1 MLKNIKSK
9 NKNSKN
15 QRKKELKTHASNSLT
30 TLKNI
35 ETSKKL
41 SKNIKNNKQK
51 KSNEKKSLNIS
62 AKIVKS
68 ISKEKD
74 KEQQNKLNSVIHR
87 KKTIHKQA
95 SFISKIS
102 TENLQ
107 STIDN
112 DYIDKKNCEKKLGR
126 QLSMRSSDIKI
137 KKFNDKKIDIEKYLK
152 EIKLNKQ
159 KTKTKSSK
167 LNTKVNFSIEL
178 SKNKINPKKN
188 KHILNTN
195 LSSFSPI
202 EKTKNKKIYH
212 ISSKSK
218 SKSKSKKHTSSQTNP
233 NNNKTKE
240 INHNKKK
247 KEENLSKNVSETNLL
262 IKDKGV
268 LKPFCYMINITN
280 NNKIKEGKNNVNY
293 SSSNEN
299 NSNYV
304 FDKDKYFKD
313 FKDRINNNIQKKKW
327 KSIIS
332 KNNYLSE
339 ENKNNI
345 KEEKSQNSKKKK
357 IKSISIMNNGIN
369 KCEELSEE
377 DLIFKNI
384 NMNIKKNKIK
394 KNSNIMNNSNN
405 NRANYSN
412 IYLIKKKINNNN
424 INNINNQGR
433 NASNNI
439 EPKLTEIQKNN
450 KNDLSNTNFNL
461 MTQTGQDKKSL
472 TINTNNNE
480 NKKHVIKSG
489 RNKKSNKTFRT
500 QNSNINKNNYL
511 KIASLYDKLKKYKNG
526 KKIKKGNLEI
536 KTNIN
541 TTNTNTN
548 NNYIDNTTVIDEN
561 KIKENLA
568 NNTLTMYSI
577 YILSKYYQNCDKI
590 GLTKIIPFDN
600 KGNNI
605 PVIYYNTNYNLNNRQ
620 KIGISSLFNY
630 TKINDENISN
640 NFSLFECNTKD
651 IPFIIEFKNNLYINF
666 YIKKIYSENIEYIQ
680 INNYC
685 DIKNKICPVRH
696 IEIYKSNELIYNG
709 ILNELNIINKIFLNK
724 NNNNKNNSVI
734 NTNKNT
740 RILNYIKQRPL
751 SSSKPRSNIETQNTK
766 TSTYRKSEV
775 DEYYKKRNV
784 FKKSFKKNFI
794 LIENKENIN
803 NNKLKLDYYKK
814 QNEFFYNG
822 LSKKCSG
829 NDIRNTKLLTGN
841 LKREINI
848 SNTYTINNMTSNIY
862 DIQKTQKI
870 FYISSQNN
878 NINTTD
884 ESNIISRI
892 KDNTQINPYDTN
904 IKNKNNDEKI
914 FIRSNSEKKFKKNL
928 IKTQK
933 SILFQKINEENS
945 KDYRNN
951 KYINIYNNI
960 NYYSNNI
967 SINEN
972 TNQLQLNKNFIE
984 FNKIRFL
991 LTSNYGHKKFIGLT
1005 GIEFYDIKYELI
1017 NIEKASSVGALPKDL
1032 KTIFNDNDEVRI
1044 FENVFNNFNNT
1055 NDIENMWVTKFNKI
1069 SPFSFIEIYFEEKI
1083 KISKIK
1089 IFNYNQKEKLDICVK
1104 TIDIYLDDKFFKK
1117 ISLRQGTG
1125 ECAYDFLDNNNLK
1138 NNNKEN
1144 SFISFEK
1151 KISYDFGQLIKFPI
1165 LNEEKNISKSISKNN
1180 DKIKFASELYEQCY
1194 ETPYL
1199 PYGGIIKF
1207 QFINN
1212 YYKGISLK
1220 DELDLLKYNDI
1231 GVDKIEIFDEEGN
1244 NLNLNYKNNN
1254 YKIISNCEMLH
1265 NDENKIILNGI
1276 HNENNENSVF
1286 FVFEKN
1292 VQISYI
1298 KFYPLMKKENDKEIK
1313 SLNSLQKIKIFCDNN
1328 IIFEGNLYLY
1338 HPTIILFTS
1347 DSNIIKDINEKYL
1360 TKNIKNRE
1368 YKEIFNE
1375 NNISLVFH

>member
-1 MLKNIKSK
+1 MLKNNKTK
-9 NKNSKN
+9 NKTSKN
-15 QRKKELKTHASNSLT
+15 QRKKELKAHASNSVT
-30 TLKNI
+30 TLKNV
-35 ETSKKL
+35 EKTKKL

-74 KEQQNKLNSVIHR
+74 KETQNKLNSLIHR

-95 SFISKIS
+95 SFVSKIS

-112 DYIDKKNCEKKLGR
+112 EHIDKKNCEKKLGR
-126 QLSMRSSDIKI
+126 HLSMRSSDIKI
-137 KKFNDKKIDIEKYLK
+137 KKFTDKKIDIEKYLK

-159 KTKTKSSK
+159 KTKTKLSK
-167 LNTKVNFSIEL
+167 LNTKTNFSIEL

-202 EKTKNKKIYH
+202 EKTKNKKIYY

-218 SKSKSKKHTSSQTNP
+218 SKSKKNIVSQTNP
-233 NNNKTKE
+233 NNNIAKE
-240 INHNKKK
+240 NKNNKNK
-247 KEENLSKNVSETNLL
+247 KEENLSKNVSESNLL

-280 NNKIKEGKNNVNY
+280 NNKIKEGKNNNNY
-293 SSSNEN
+293 SSINEN

-327 KSIIS
+327 KNIIS

-345 KEEKSQNSKKKK
+345 KEEKGQNSKKKK
-357 IKSISIMNNGIN
+357 IKSISILNNASN
-369 KCEELSEE
+369 KLEEFSQN
-377 DLIFKNI
+377 DLIFNNI

-394 KNSNIMNNSNN
+394 KNTNIVNNSNPN
-405 NRANYSN
+405 KSNYSN
-412 IYLIKKKINNNN
+412 IYLIKKKLNNNN
-424 INNINNQGR
+424 TNNLNNQGR
-433 NASNNI
+433 NALNNI

-450 KNDLSNTNFNL
+450 KNDLSNTNLNL

-480 NKKHVIKSG
+480 NKKHAIKTG

-526 KKIKKGNLEI
+526 KKIKKNNLEI

-541 TTNTNTN
+541 TTNTNN
-548 NNYIDNTTVIDEN
+548 NNIYNNNTAIIDEN

-590 GLTKIIPFDN
+590 GLTKIILFDN

-605 PVIYYNTNYNLNNRQ
+605 PVIYYNTNNNLSNRQ
-620 KIGISSLFNY
+620 RIGISSLFNY
-630 TKINDENISN
+630 FKINDENISN

-666 YIKKIYSENIEYIQ
+666 YIKKINSENIEYIQ

-685 DIKNKICPVRH
+685 DIKNKISPVRH

-709 ILNELNIINKIFLNK
+709 ILNELNIINKIFINK
-724 NNNNKNNSVI
+724 NNNKKNNSVI

-740 RILNYIKQRPL
+740 KILNYIKQRPL
-751 SSSKPRSNIETQNTK
+751 SSSKPRGDIETQNTK

-775 DEYYKKRNV
+775 DEYYKKRNI
-784 FKKSFKKNFI
+784 FKKSYKKNFI
-794 LIENKENIN
+794 LIDNKENN
-803 NNKLKLDYYKK
+803 NNKIKLDYYKK
-814 QNEFFYNG
+814 QNDFFNNG
-822 LSKKCSG
+822 LNKKSSG

-848 SNTYTINNMTSNIY
+848 SNTYTINSMTNNIY

-892 KDNTQINPYDTN
+892 KDITQINPYDTN

-914 FIRSNSEKKFKKNL
+914 FIRSNSEKRFKKNL
-928 IKTQK
+928 IKTHK
-933 SILFQKINEENS
+933 SILFQKINEENNRDN
-945 KDYRNN
+945 KNN

-960 NYYSNNI
+960 NYFSNNV

-972 TNQLQLNKNFIE
+972 TNKLPLNKNFIE
-984 FNKIRFL
+984 FNKIRFI

-1005 GIEFYDIKYELI
+1005 GIEFYDIKDELI

-1044 FENVFNNFNNT
+1044 FENVFNNYNNT

-1069 SPFSFIEIYFEEKI
+1069 SQFSFIEIYFEEKI

-1089 IFNYNQKEKLDICVK
+1089 IFNYNQKDKLDICVK
-1104 TIDIYLDDKFFKK
+1104 TIDIYLDDKFYKK
-1117 ISLRQGTG
+1117 IFLRQGTG
-1125 ECAYDFLDNNNLK
+1125 ECAYDFVDINYLNNN
-1138 NNNKEN
+1138 NEEN

-1151 KISYDFGQLIKFPI
+1151 KISFDFGQIITFPI
-1165 LNEEKNISKSISKNN
+1165 LNEEKNISKKNN
-1180 DKIKFASELYEQCY
+1180 DKIKFASDLYEQCY

-1199 PYGGIIKF
+1199 PCGGIIKF

-1298 KFYPLMKKENDKEIK
+1298 KFYPLMKKENGKKIK
-1313 SLNSLQKIKIFCDNN
+1313 SLNSLQEIKIFCDNN

-1347 DSNIIKDINEKYL
+1347 DSDIIKDINEKYL

-1368 YKEIFNE
+1368 YKEIINE
-1375 NNISLVFH
+1375 NNFSLVFL